1 MRRRAGSAAHV
12 RDTTVLC
19 LTIGLTIAVE
29 SFSSVSAASAALIPP
44 RHPRLCAP
52 EPLATGAGGPAV
64 PGGRTG
70 SLPSRPLPRV
80 CGRIAARCS
89 PAPQTTLGPTRRR

>member
-29 SFSSVSAASAALIPP
+29 SFSSVSAASAAL
-44 RHPRLCAP
+44 
-52 EPLATGAGGPAV
+52 
-64 PGGRTG
+64 
-70 SLPSRPLPRV
+70 
-80 CGRIAARCS
+80 
-89 PAPQTTLGPTRRR
+89 